1 MSYNT
6 NSRILSLYKSRKT
19 IIELLEYS
27 GDADEYTGFNI
38 NEIDVMFKNYQ
49 LDVDGSS
56 SNK

>member
-27 GDADEYTGFNI
+27 GFDADEYTGFNI
-38 NEIDVMFKNYQ
+38 NEIDVMFKII
-49 LDVDGSS
+49 SWIC
-56 SNK
+56 